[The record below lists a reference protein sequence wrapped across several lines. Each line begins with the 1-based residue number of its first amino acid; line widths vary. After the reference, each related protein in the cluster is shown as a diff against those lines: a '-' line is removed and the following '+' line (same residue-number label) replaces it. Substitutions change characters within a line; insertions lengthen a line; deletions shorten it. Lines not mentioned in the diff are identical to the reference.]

1 MNKIS
6 DDLSKENKVKNKKSN
21 RWVYVIFLITFI
33 LSLIFGAVSNILVSK
48 LNIFIALIVLVVIIA
63 IGILFDMIGMSV
75 ASCKEAPFHAKAA
88 KKHIG
93 AKEAVRLV
101 KYSEKASSVCNDVI
115 GDVCGVV
122 SGAVGAM
129 ISVKL
134 SQSFNLDSNI
144 TSLLIGAVVA
154 SLTVFGK
161 AIGKTFAKENAENII
176 YKVGA
181 VIYYIFPVKDKK
193 KKIKNNKEK
202 I

>member
-1 MNKIS
+1 MNKLS
-6 DDLSKENKVKNKKSN
+6 DEVPKGKKVKNKKKN

-33 LSLIFGAVSNILVSK
+33 LSLIFGAVSNILVTK
-48 LNIFIALIVLVVIIA
+48 LNIWIALIVLAVIIA

-129 ISVKL
+129 IALKVAE
-134 SQSFNLDSNI
+134 SFHLDSNI
-144 TSLLIGAVVA
+144 TALLMGAVVA

-161 AIGKTFAKENAENII
+161 AIGKMFAKEHAENII

-181 VIYYIFPVKDKK
+181 VMYYIWPVKDKRKVK
-193 KKIKNNKEK
+193 K
-202 I
+202 